1 MISFSSYWMISF
13 SSYWMVSFS
22 SSFSFV
28 AQPIQHARIHYLK
41 WADFPSE
48 LSISKAGLGIS

>member
-1 MISFSSYWMISF
+1 WMVSF